1 MVVASGLCI
10 TGACSGT
17 DNTISGPAGTAGSA
31 ALGGHNG
38 ATTAQGGSSGPAT
51 TTGTGVIAETGGN
64 SGVVTGSGGAM
75 PHGGASGAGG
85 KVGSGGATEPGGASG
100 AGGKVGSGGATG
112 PGGASGAGGKVGSGG
127 ATGPGGASGAGG
139 KVGSGGATGPGG
151 ASGAGGM
158 IGSGGSSGGG
168 GATGAGGSTTDCVY
182 PSGPYGYL
190 KGDIL
195 PPTFAWQGYDG
206 KGQPVSG
213 NAKDV
218 FCNRGGLK
226 ALHVHLGTDWCG
238 VCKQVSS
245 QMEEA
250 FQSVLGANW
259 ADQIMPL
266 VLVQDGASKNL
277 SSYCAARRKAGDA
290 QGDYYGTCAMVKV
303 PSDHLVSS
311 SYGRADP
318 ANPQNLIIIDGAT
331 GGGSLMPTTYRV
343 EIATMKIVRLTPE
356 VCGTSQAARTDA
368 EWVKSH

>member
-85 KVGSGGATEPGGASG
+85 KVGSGGATE
-100 AGGKVGSGGATG
+100 
-112 PGGASGAGGKVGSGG
+112 
-127 ATGPGGASGAGG
+127 PGGASGAGG